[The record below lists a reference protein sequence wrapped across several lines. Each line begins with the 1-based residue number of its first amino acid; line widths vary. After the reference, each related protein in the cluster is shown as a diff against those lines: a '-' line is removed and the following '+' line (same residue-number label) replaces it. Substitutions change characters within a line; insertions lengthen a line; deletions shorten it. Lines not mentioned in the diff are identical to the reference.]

1 MPEVF
6 AEPLP
11 SPEEGKHGGEDY
23 HNLLHSI
30 QFYWMLNSSITFA
43 LTMSSLSTT
52 KDW

>member
-1 MPEVF
+1 MPGSVRWAIAF
-6 AEPLP
+6 
-11 SPEEGKHGGEDY
+11 PEEGKHGSEDY